1 MRAASPLADG
11 VALILRE
18 ADIAMN
24 QSVCG
29 VRHLALED
37 LVADFF
43 GFVFTLLRVVVSP
56 LRKIYVMTGFV
67 DVVGDDP

>member
-1 MRAASPLADG
+1 MGAAGPLADG
-11 VALILRE
+11 VALILRK
-18 ADIAMN
+18 AGTAVN

-29 VRHLALED
+29 VRHLALEN
-37 LVADFF
+37 LVADFL
-43 GFVFTLLRVVVSP
+43 GFVVTLFGVVVSP